1 MTDLEITNI
10 QVTPATYE
18 CTVTVDCAV
27 FGFQDGVLK
36 LLLVQKA
43 TEPFKGYWL
52 LPGGFINEDQTA
64 EEAVNFVLH
73 NLTGIQGVHQEQ
85 VQCYTA
91 LGRHPVKRVVTISYY
106 GLIKP
111 ENHPII
117 ESKHVGGIRWF
128 RMDELPEMGFDHKKI
143 SLDALAKLKFNVR
156 ERLTLG
162 ELLPSKFTMTELQD
176 LYEALMDQKLDRR
189 NFRKKMLQTGLLK
202 KSGTKKTG
210 VQGGPDLFE
219 FVKS

>member
-1 MTDLEITNI
+1 MSDLEITNVH
-10 QVTPATYE
+10 VTKNTYE
-18 CTVTVDCAV
+18 CSVTVDCAV

-43 TEPFKGYWL
+43 TDPFKGYWL
-52 LPGGFINEDQTA
+52 LPGGFIKKGQTA
-64 EEAVNFVLH
+64 EEAVNYVLFT
-73 NLTGIQGVHQEQ
+73 LTGIQGVHQEQ
-85 VQCYTA
+85 VQCYTETD
-91 LGRHPVKRVVTISYY
+91 RHPVKRVITISHY

-117 ESKHVGGIRWF
+117 EDKYAGEIRWF
-128 RMDELPEMGFDHKKI
+128 RLDELPEMGFDHERI
-143 SLDALAKLKFNVR
+143 TVDALAKLKSNVK

-162 ELLPSKFTMTELQD
+162 ELLPVKFTMTELQY
-176 LYEALMDQKLDRR
+176 LYEALLDQKLDRR

-202 KSGTKKTG
+202 KSGKKKTG

-219 FVKS
+219 FIKS